1 MTRGDKG
8 KLFSLFVPLF
18 TLATQQDCVLPV
30 ATYKK
35 LRINI
40 LLSGLEASFA
50 NMKIERRRWPEIPL
64 ILGRSGA
71 QYVATVTKI
80 LSSYFGTRLVE
91 SYCKESNISDK
102 NWLRYFFFIIFD

>member
-1 MTRGDKG
+1 MTRGDKD
-8 KLFSLFVPLF
+8 KLFSRFVPLIS
-18 TLATQQDCVLPV
+18 LPTQQDCVLPV

-50 NMKIERRRWPEIPL
+50 TMKIERRRWPEIPL

-80 LSSYFGTRLVE
+80 LSSYFGARLVE

-102 NWLRYFFFIIFD
+102 NWLRYIFFHHI